1 MERGVSDRNILERFS
16 IEFCTIVEKHC
27 PYIIVSGFVAISLG
41 RVRSTEDIDM
51 IVPRLDKPK
60 FTKLHDDLASHGF
73 ECMQSDSAEE
83 IFGYLNDNTS
93 VRYVWKDRVLPEMEV
108 KFAKDSLDDYQLKTR
123 IKIPRTGLELW
134 FSSIEMNIA
143 FKEEYLKS
151 DKDLED
157 ARHLRMVYKGELSE
171 EEILDIKKMIRSVR
185 R

>member
-1 MERGVSDRNILERFS
+1 MERGTSDKNILERFS
-16 IEFCTIVEKHC
+16 VEFSSIVERHC

-41 RVRSTEDIDM
+41 RARSTEDIDM
-51 IVPRLDKPK
+51 IIPK
-60 FTKLHDDLASHGF
+60 MGEKAFASLHEDLALCGF
-73 ECMQSDSAEE
+73 ECMQSDSASEV
-83 IFGYLNDNTS
+83 FRYLNDKTS
-93 VRYVWKDRVLPEMEV
+93 VRYVWKDKVLPEMEV

-123 IKIPRTGLELW
+123 KKLPRTGLELW

-151 DKDLED
+151 DKDMED

-171 EEILDIKKMIRSVR
+171 DEITNIKKMIRTVR